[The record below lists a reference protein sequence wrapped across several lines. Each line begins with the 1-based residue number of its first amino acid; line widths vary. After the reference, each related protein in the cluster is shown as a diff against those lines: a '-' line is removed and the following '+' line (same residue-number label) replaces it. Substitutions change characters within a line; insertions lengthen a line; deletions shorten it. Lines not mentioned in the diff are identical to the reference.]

1 MHLLLNPIK
10 SPVTIKINNLQS
22 SKEISSVSL
31 GNELKS
37 FNKIKLFNIVF
48 HAQINN
54 FCSLNSKSSD
64 NIIGYVFLHLD
75 QNGKWWLNTLNCI
88 QVSDDQVL
96 IEDENERIYYV
107 PSDNLENNSSGFQLI
122 E

>member
-1 MHLLLNPIK
+1 MSDTLTHKEPIRSYK
-10 SPVTIKINNLQS
+10 YTHIKD
-22 SKEISSVSL
+22 V
-31 GNELKS
+31 
-37 FNKIKLFNIVF
+37 NK
-48 HAQINN
+48 
-54 FCSLNSKSSD
+54 LNSKSSD